1 MFPAL
6 DHGPEMTSPFLDN
19 FPKIFRNQKIERRSQ
34 WKKQGYQQ
42 STLLK
47 TTDDHGQTIPGVFD
61 ELQSGYARIGW
72 SWQDNLDLRLIN
84 EKIQQGNGLGR
95 YEQEAKRCRGFL
107 TRPVMGDYLI
117 YPHQP
122 ARRQFC
128 VVQVT
133 GEYDYSAKENGINGD
148 FRSFRPCSLKTP
160 TPVHWYDETVP
171 SQLRQRL
178 GRPGR
183 FSEVYD
189 TGPFF
194 AFLEDLPQAGRQ
206 LDGSNRVGVRR
217 IHDKLR
223 EILPAALYTEFN
235 RADLSR
241 LLCGDLFE
249 RMGYSSDVQE
259 GRAEAGSDVVVTV
272 DSPLLPDGVEFRIG
286 VQVFAYT
293 GPIEASD
300 FRTKLDQLLRGWED
314 NSLNYGL
321 LLTTGCCSEEV
332 KRIVEE
338 HNKENPNRLVRL
350 IEGDDLADLFLQY
363 FPPES

>member
-1 MFPAL
+1 MP
-6 DHGPEMTSPFLDN
+6 TV
-19 FPKIFRNQKIERRSQ
+19 
-34 WKKQGYQQ
+34 YVV
-42 STLLK
+42 K
-47 TTDDHGQTIPGVFD
+47 TIDDHGQTIPGVFD

-72 SWQDNLDLRLIN
+72 SWRDNLDLRLIN
-84 EKIQQGNGLGR
+84 EKIQQGRRLNR
-95 YEQEAKRCRGFL
+95 AEQEAKRCRGFL

-133 GEYDYSAKENGINGD
+133 GEYDYSAEENGINGD
-148 FRSFRPCSLKTP
+148 FRSFRPCSLITP
-160 TPVHWYDETVP
+160 EPVHWYDEIVP

-194 AFLEDLPQAGRQ
+194 AFLTDLPQAGRQ

-223 EILPAALYTEFN
+223 KILPAALYTEFN

-272 DSPLLPDGVEFRIG
+272 GSPLLPDGVEFRIG
-286 VQVFAYT
+286 VQVFAYEGT
-293 GPIEASD
+293 IEALALQP
-300 FRTKLDQLLRGWED
+300 KLDQLLRGWED
-314 NSLNYGL
+314 NSLSYGA
-321 LLTTGCCSEEV
+321 LLTTGHCSQEAKEV
-332 KRIVEE
+332 LQN
-338 HNKENPNRLVRL
+338 HNDNNRERQVRL

-363 FPPES
+363 FPPASG